1 MFSST
6 LHYRWHIQHFPQD
19 LNRFLPFN
27 PLHCFTIHFETILTQ
42 FLCVSGFWSIS
53 GLLFMPLWWI
63 LHWQTARSKCLNEG
77 MLILS
82 DLELHTLLYV
92 ATVTAI
98 SWLPEYRL
106 PYSSKFWWG
115 EIFQILTANT
125 WWKIFWWIVTVF
137 YRAPVNGVLFL
148 NNLMG

>member
-1 MFSST
+1 MAHST
-6 LHYRWHIQHFPQD
+6 FPPRFKQIFAFQPFRLFHYSFWD
-19 LNRFLPFN
+19 NSNSVSL
-27 PLHCFTIHFETILTQ
+27 CFGLS
-42 FLCVSGFWSIS
+42 VYKWSPVYAA
-53 GLLFMPLWWI
+53 LVRI

-98 SWLPEYRL
+98 SWLPEYWL
-106 PYSSKFWWG
+106 LYSSKFWWG

-137 YRAPVNGVLFL
+137 HRAPVNGVLFL
-148 NNLMG
+148 NNLTG